1 MKNLIT
7 ILLLVGLFFPACK
20 KLEIEEG
27 TPNCI
32 RSKISAFEKDAFCSD
47 PQVDEYQFQ
56 SEYVYVFID
65 GSCGADLAATVFDS
79 KCNIIGRLGGIEGN
93 TKINGEEFNAAKFI
107 KTVWKK

>member
-1 MKNLIT
+1 MKNLILY
-7 ILLLVGLFFPACK
+7 LLLVLLFFSRCK

-27 TPNCI
+27 APNCI

-47 PQVDEYQFQ
+47 PRVDEYQFQ
-56 SEYVYVFID
+56 SEYVFFFID

-79 KCNIIGRLGGIEGN
+79 KCNIIGRLGGIAGN

>member
-1 MKNLIT
+1 MKNLILY
-7 ILLLVGLFFPACK
+7 LLFAVTLFSACK

-32 RSKISAFEKDAFCSD
+32 RTKISAFEKDAFCSD

-56 SEYVYVFID
+56 SEFVYVFID

-79 KCNIIGRLGGIEGN
+79 KCNIKGQLGGIAGN
-93 TKINGEEFNAAKFI
+93 TRINGEEFNAAKFI

>member
-1 MKNLIT
+1 MKNLILY
-7 ILLLVGLFFPACK
+7 LLLVLLFFSACK

-32 RSKISAFEKDAFCSD
+32 RSKISAFKKDAFCSD
-47 PQVDEYQFQ
+47 PRVDEYQFQ

-79 KCNIIGRLGGIEGN
+79 
-93 TKINGEEFNAAKFI
+93 
-107 KTVWKK
+107 